1 MPTALSRR
9 TRVRLDVSGFDLG
22 RSRSETREAMTARS
36 QATDVVDEVGVWLAG
51 EFGTRL
57 PATEIDRVVEVTRLD
72 LESSIAPEELGE
84 MLHRLGRARLQR
96 ILLLAPP
103 AKVRIPQAR

>member
-1 MPTALSRR
+1 MT
-9 TRVRLDVSGFDLG
+9 VRSH
-22 RSRSETREAMTARS
+22 RAH
-36 QATDVVDEVGVWLAG
+36 DVVEEVGVWLAG
-51 EFGTRL
+51 EFVGRL
-57 PATEIDRVVEVTRLD
+57 PAAEIDRVVKVTRLD

-96 ILLLAPP
+96 IAQLSPP